1 MQVRLLIASRTPMWY
16 LCGADLSM
24 AREVGPD
31 RPFRRQP
38 SNMTTVALFGDSDIG
53 RVRRIN
59 EDCYRLI
66 PDRETMVVCD
76 GMGGHAAG
84 EVASQRAVETVE
96 AYLMKAA
103 EINRPPAI
111 DSGKSLPPEAEDL
124 VWAVRLANRRVF
136 QTAQSQKQNRG
147 MGTTLVAARFLPGH
161 AVICHVGD
169 SRAYLFRNGKLQPIT
184 IDHSLVAEL
193 LAQNEI
199 TAEQAR
205 TFPDRNIIT
214 RALGTRPV
222 VAVDVTVMPVASGD
236 WYLLCSDGLCG
247 AIEDDEMEAVVA
259 RNAGDPSKAIDALI
273 EAANAAGGHDNIT
286 VAIAEVRDAPE
297 VHTEASESMTVPETD
312 ERTLPVEESLI
323 ETLFDGEELAAS
335 HYIEP
340 NTDKIPI
347 RPPQ

>member
-1 MQVRLLIASRTPMWY
+1 
-16 LCGADLSM
+16 
-24 AREVGPD
+24 
-31 RPFRRQP
+31 
-38 SNMTTVALFGDSDIG
+38 MTTVALFGDSDIG

-59 EDCYRLI
+59 EDSFRLI
-66 PDRETMVVCD
+66 PERQTIIVCD

-84 EVASQRAVETVE
+84 EVASQRAVETVA
-96 AYLMKAA
+96 AYLMCVGD
-103 EINRPPAI
+103 INRPPALFP
-111 DSGKSLPPEAEDL
+111 DGQAPLPPEAEDL

-136 QTAQSQKQNRG
+136 QTAQAQKQTRG
-147 MGTTLVAARFLPGH
+147 MGTTLVAARFVPGR

-169 SRAYLFRNGKLQPIT
+169 SRAYLFRNGSLEPIT

-222 VAVDVTVMPVASGD
+222 VSVDVTIMPVARGD

-247 AIEDDEMEAVVA
+247 AIDDDEIRAVVK
-259 RNAGDPSKAIDALI
+259 RNAGDPQRAIDALI

-286 VAIAEVRDAPE
+286 VAIAEVRE
-297 VHTEASESMTVPETD
+297 TGASAHAASDSLTVPETD
-312 ERTLPVEESLI
+312 DSTVALEESLL
-323 ETLFDGEELAAS
+323 EKLFDNTSSTTDFVEA
-335 HYIEP
+335 

>member
-1 MQVRLLIASRTPMWY
+1 
-16 LCGADLSM
+16 
-24 AREVGPD
+24 
-31 RPFRRQP
+31 
-38 SNMTTVALFGDSDIG
+38 MTDNNTMTSVALFGDSDIG

-59 EDCYRLI
+59 EDSFRLI
-66 PDRETMVVCD
+66 PGRETMVVCD

-96 AYLMKAA
+96 AYLLRVG
-103 EINRPPAI
+103 ELQRP
-111 DSGKSLPPEAEDL
+111 SLPAQSGVKLSPEAEDL

-147 MGTTLVAARFLPGH
+147 MGTTLVAARFVPGH

-169 SRAYLFRNGKLQPIT
+169 SRAYLVRRGKLQPIT

-222 VAVDVTVMPVASGD
+222 VAVDVTVMPVARGD
-236 WYLLCSDGLCG
+236 WYVLCSDGLCG
-247 AIEDDEMEAVVA
+247 AIDDEEMAAVVA
-259 RNAGDPSKAIDALI
+259 RNVGDPAAAIDALI
-273 EAANAAGGHDNIT
+273 AAANAAGGHDNIT
-286 VAIAEVRDAPE
+286 VAIAEVREAPD
-297 VHTEASESMTVPETD
+297 VAQAASEALTVPEPDDSTIP
-312 ERTLPVEESLI
+312 LEESLI
-323 ETLFDGEELAAS
+323 DSLFEGESAAS
-335 HYIEP
+335 DLVEV
-340 NTDKIPI
+340 NTDKIRI
-347 RPPQ
+347 PPQQ

>member
-1 MQVRLLIASRTPMWY
+1 
-16 LCGADLSM
+16 
-24 AREVGPD
+24 
-31 RPFRRQP
+31 
-38 SNMTTVALFGDSDIG
+38 MTTVALFGDSNIG

-59 EDCYRLI
+59 EDSYRLI

-84 EVASQRAVETVE
+84 EVASQRAAETVE
-96 AYLMKAA
+96 AYLMRV
-103 EINRPPAI
+103 EELDRPALQLA
-111 DSGKSLPPEAEDL
+111 SVGHTLAPEAEDL

-147 MGTTLVAARFLPGH
+147 MGTTLVAARFLPGL

-169 SRAYLFRNGKLQPIT
+169 SRAYLFRNGKLKPIT

-222 VAVDVTVMPVASGD
+222 VAVDVTVMPVARGD
-236 WYLLCSDGLCG
+236 WYVLCSDGLCG
-247 AIEDDEMEAVVA
+247 AIDDDEMANVVA
-259 RNAGDPSKAIDALI
+259 KNAGDPAAAIDALI
-273 EAANAAGGHDNIT
+273 AAANSAGGHDNIT
-286 VAIAEVRDAPE
+286 VAIAEVREAPE
-297 VHTEASESMTVPETD
+297 SASASSEALTVPETD
-312 ERTLPVEESLI
+312 DSTIAMEESLI
-323 ETLFDGEELAAS
+323 DSLFDGETPTNDFVEV
-335 HYIEP
+335 
-340 NTDKIPI
+340 NTDKIRI

>member
-1 MQVRLLIASRTPMWY
+1 
-16 LCGADLSM
+16 
-24 AREVGPD
+24 
-31 RPFRRQP
+31 
-38 SNMTTVALFGDSDIG
+38 MTTVALFGDSDIG

-59 EDCYRLI
+59 EDSFRLI
-66 PDRETMVVCD
+66 PDRETIVVCD

-84 EVASQRAVETVE
+84 EVASQRAAETVE
-96 AYLMKAA
+96 AYLMRVD
-103 EINRPPAI
+103 ELERPALKLAVPG
-111 DSGKSLPPEAEDL
+111 SSLAPEAEDL

-169 SRAYLFRNGKLQPIT
+169 SRAYLFRNGKLKPIT

-222 VAVDVTVMPVASGD
+222 VAVDVTVMPVARGD
-236 WYLLCSDGLCG
+236 WYVLCSDGLCG
-247 AIEDDEMEAVVA
+247 AIDDDEMAHVVA
-259 RNAGDPSKAIDALI
+259 KHSGDPAAAIDALI
-273 EAANAAGGHDNIT
+273 AAANSAGGHDNIT
-286 VAIAEVRDAPE
+286 VAIAEVREAPE
-297 VHTEASESMTVPETD
+297 SVSASSEALTVPETD
-312 ERTLPVEESLI
+312 DSTIAVEESLI
-323 ETLFDGEELAAS
+323 DSLFDGETPTTDFVEV
-335 HYIEP
+335 
-340 NTDKIPI
+340 NTDKIRI

>member
-1 MQVRLLIASRTPMWY
+1 
-16 LCGADLSM
+16 
-24 AREVGPD
+24 
-31 RPFRRQP
+31 
-38 SNMTTVALFGDSDIG
+38 MTTVALFGDSDIG

-66 PDRETMVVCD
+66 PERETMVVCD

-96 AYLMKAA
+96 AYLMRVD
-103 EINRPPAI
+103 EIQRPPQLA
-111 DSGKSLPPEAEDL
+111 GLAKSLPPEAEDL

-147 MGTTLVAARFLPGH
+147 MGTTLVAARFLRNH
-161 AVICHVGD
+161 AIICHVGD
-169 SRAYLFRNGKLQPIT
+169 SRAYLFRNGKLKPIT

-199 TAEQAR
+199 TVEQAR

-222 VAVDVTVMPVASGD
+222 VAVDVTVMPVAKGD

-247 AIEDDEMEAVVA
+247 AIDDDEMAGVVA
-259 RNAGDPSKAIDALI
+259 SHASDPAAAIDALI
-273 EAANAAGGHDNIT
+273 AAANSAGGHDNIT
-286 VAIAEVRDAPE
+286 VAIAEIRDASDPASTATDSVTIPE
-297 VHTEASESMTVPETD
+297 AD
-312 ERTLPVEESLI
+312 ERAVSLEESLI
-323 ETLFDGEELAAS
+323 DELFESGQSSS
-335 HYIEP
+335 HYVEAD
-340 NTDKIPI
+340 TDKIPI

>member
-1 MQVRLLIASRTPMWY
+1 
-16 LCGADLSM
+16 
-24 AREVGPD
+24 
-31 RPFRRQP
+31 
-38 SNMTTVALFGDSDIG
+38 MTTVALFGDSDIG

-59 EDCYRLI
+59 EDSFRLI

-84 EVASQRAVETVE
+84 EVASQRAAETVE
-96 AYLMKAA
+96 AYLMRVDELERPALQLAA
-103 EINRPPAI
+103 
-111 DSGKSLPPEAEDL
+111 SGHGLAPEAEDL

-169 SRAYLFRNGKLQPIT
+169 SRAYLFRSGKLKPIT
-184 IDHSLVAEL
+184 TDHSLVAEL

-222 VAVDVTVMPVASGD
+222 VAVDVTVMPVARGD
-236 WYLLCSDGLCG
+236 WYVLCSDGLCG
-247 AIEDDEMEAVVA
+247 AIDDDEMADVVA
-259 RNAGDPSKAIDALI
+259 KNSGDPAAAIDALI
-273 EAANAAGGHDNIT
+273 AAANGAGGHDNIT
-286 VAIAEVRDAPE
+286 VAIAEVREAPE
-297 VHTEASESMTVPETD
+297 SVSASSEALTVPETD
-312 ERTLPVEESLI
+312 DSTIAMEESLI
-323 ETLFDGEELAAS
+323 DSLFDGETPTNDFVEV
-335 HYIEP
+335 
-340 NTDKIPI
+340 NTDKIRI

>member
-1 MQVRLLIASRTPMWY
+1 
-16 LCGADLSM
+16 
-24 AREVGPD
+24 
-31 RPFRRQP
+31 
-38 SNMTTVALFGDSDIG
+38 MTTVELFGDSDIG

-59 EDCYRLI
+59 EDSFRLI
-66 PDRETMVVCD
+66 PERETMVVCD

-96 AYLMKAA
+96 AYLMRS
-103 EINRPPAI
+103 EVLGRPPALGT
-111 DSGKSLPPEAEDL
+111 SRVALPPEAEDL
-124 VWAVRLANRRVF
+124 IWAVRLANRRVF

-147 MGTTLVAARFLPGH
+147 MGTTLVAARFVPGH

-169 SRAYLFRNGKLQPIT
+169 SRAYLFRHGKLHPIT
-184 IDHSLVAEL
+184 VDHSLVAEL

-222 VAVDVTVMPVASGD
+222 VAVDVTVMPVAKGD

-247 AIEDDEMEAVVA
+247 AIEDEEIAAVVA
-259 RNAGDPSKAIDALI
+259 RNAGSPSGAIDALI
-273 EAANAAGGHDNIT
+273 AAANAAGGHDNIT
-286 VAIAEVRDAPE
+286 VAIAEVREAPGGSAADAQS
-297 VHTEASESMTVPETD
+297 TTVPESD
-312 ERTLPVEESLI
+312 DSMMNLEESLLQ
-323 ETLFDGEELAAS
+323 TLFDADTTSARYVEA
-335 HYIEP
+335 

>member
-1 MQVRLLIASRTPMWY
+1 
-16 LCGADLSM
+16 
-24 AREVGPD
+24 
-31 RPFRRQP
+31 
-38 SNMTTVALFGDSDIG
+38 MTTVALFGDSDIG

-59 EDCYRLI
+59 EDSFCLI
-66 PDRETMVVCD
+66 PARGTMVVCD

-84 EVASQRAVETVE
+84 EVASQRAVETVA
-96 AYLMKAA
+96 AYLMRTD
-103 EINRPPAI
+103 EIERPASPI
-111 DSGKSLPPEAEDL
+111 QVSGSPLPQEAEDL

-136 QTAQSQKQNRG
+136 QTAQSQKQTRG
-147 MGTTLVAARFLPGH
+147 MGTTLVAARFLPGR

-169 SRAYLFRNGKLQPIT
+169 SRAYVFRDGTLHPIT

-222 VAVDVTVMPVASGD
+222 VSVDVTVMPTARGD

-247 AIEDDEMEAVVA
+247 AIADEEMAAVVK
-259 RNAGDPSKAIDALI
+259 RNAGDPAKAIDALI
-273 EAANAAGGHDNIT
+273 EAANGAGGHDNIT
-286 VAIAEVRDAPE
+286 IAIAEVREAADSTVARIDA
-297 VHTEASESMTVPETD
+297 MTVPEAD
-312 ERTLPVEESLI
+312 DRTIAIEEALIDKLFSSDQSASDYVE
-323 ETLFDGEELAAS
+323 A
-335 HYIEP
+335 

-347 RPPQ
+347 RPPQS

>member
-1 MQVRLLIASRTPMWY
+1 
-16 LCGADLSM
+16 
-24 AREVGPD
+24 
-31 RPFRRQP
+31 
-38 SNMTTVALFGDSDIG
+38 MTTVALFGDSDIG

-59 EDCYRLI
+59 EDSYRLI
-66 PDRETMVVCD
+66 PGRETMVVCD

-96 AYLMKAA
+96 AYLMRID
-103 EINRPPAI
+103 ELERPALALPT
-111 DSGKSLPPEAEDL
+111 SGHKLAPEAEDL

-169 SRAYLFRNGKLQPIT
+169 SRAYLFRNGKLKPIT

-222 VAVDVTVMPVASGD
+222 VAVDVAVMPVARGD
-236 WYLLCSDGLCG
+236 WYVLCSDGLCG
-247 AIEDDEMEAVVA
+247 AIDDDEMGEVVA
-259 RNAGDPSKAIDALI
+259 KHSGDPAAAIDALI
-273 EAANAAGGHDNIT
+273 AAANAAGGHDNIT
-286 VAIAEVRDAPE
+286 VAIAEVREAPE
-297 VHTEASESMTVPETD
+297 SPGEASEALTVPETD
-312 ERTLPVEESLI
+312 DSTIAMEESLI
-323 ETLFDGEELAAS
+323 ETLFDGESAAS
-335 HYIEP
+335 DLVEV
-340 NTDKIPI
+340 NTDKIRI

>member
-1 MQVRLLIASRTPMWY
+1 
-16 LCGADLSM
+16 
-24 AREVGPD
+24 
-31 RPFRRQP
+31 
-38 SNMTTVALFGDSDIG
+38 MTTVALFGESDIG

-59 EDCYRLI
+59 EDCFRLI
-66 PDRETMVVCD
+66 PGRETMVVCD

-96 AYLMKAA
+96 TYLMRVD
-103 EINRPPAI
+103 ELGRPTLQLPAHG
-111 DSGKSLPPEAEDL
+111 SNLPPEAEDL

-147 MGTTLVAARFLPGH
+147 MGTTLVAARFLPGS

-169 SRAYLFRNGKLQPIT
+169 SRAYLFRDGILKPIT

-222 VAVDVTVMPVASGD
+222 VAVDVTVMPVARGD
-236 WYLLCSDGLCG
+236 WYVLCSDGLCG
-247 AIEDDEMEAVVA
+247 AIDDEEMASVVA
-259 RNAGDPSKAIDALI
+259 RHVGDPAAAINALI
-273 EAANAAGGHDNIT
+273 DAANAAGGHDNIT

-297 VHTEASESMTVPETD
+297 AAAASTESLTVPETD
-312 ERTLPVEESLI
+312 DTTISIEESLVDR
-323 ETLFDGEELAAS
+323 LFAGESAS
-335 HYIEP
+335 SDYVEA
-340 NTDKIPI
+340 NTDKI
-347 RPPQ
+347 RVHPPQ

>member
-1 MQVRLLIASRTPMWY
+1 
-16 LCGADLSM
+16 
-24 AREVGPD
+24 
-31 RPFRRQP
+31 
-38 SNMTTVALFGDSDIG
+38 MTTVALFGDSDIG

-59 EDCYRLI
+59 EDSFRLI

-84 EVASQRAVETVE
+84 EVASQRAAETVE
-96 AYLMKAA
+96 AYLMRVDELERPVLQLAA
-103 EINRPPAI
+103 
-111 DSGKSLPPEAEDL
+111 SGHGLAPEAEDL

-147 MGTTLVAARFLPGH
+147 MGTTLVAARFLPGL

-169 SRAYLFRNGKLQPIT
+169 SRAYLFRNGKLKPIT
-184 IDHSLVAEL
+184 TDHSLVAEL

-222 VAVDVTVMPVASGD
+222 VAVDVTVMPVARGD
-236 WYLLCSDGLCG
+236 WYVLCSDGLCG
-247 AIEDDEMEAVVA
+247 AIDDDEMADVVGKHS
-259 RNAGDPSKAIDALI
+259 GDPAAAIDALI
-273 EAANAAGGHDNIT
+273 AAANAAGGHDNIT
-286 VAIAEVRDAPE
+286 VAIAEVREAPE
-297 VHTEASESMTVPETD
+297 AVSASSEALTVPETD
-312 ERTLPVEESLI
+312 DSTIAMEESLI
-323 ETLFDGEELAAS
+323 DSLFDGETPINDFVEV
-335 HYIEP
+335 
-340 NTDKIPI
+340 NTDKIRI

>member
-1 MQVRLLIASRTPMWY
+1 
-16 LCGADLSM
+16 
-24 AREVGPD
+24 
-31 RPFRRQP
+31 
-38 SNMTTVALFGDSDIG
+38 MTTVALFGDSDIG

-59 EDCYRLI
+59 EDSFRLI
-66 PDRETMVVCD
+66 PERETMVVCD

-84 EVASQRAVETVE
+84 EVASQRAVETVA
-96 AYLMKAA
+96 AYLMRVGDL
-103 EINRPPAI
+103 ERPPAPLQTEAG
-111 DSGKSLPPEAEDL
+111 DAPLPEAAEDL

-136 QTAQSQKQNRG
+136 QTAQSQKQTRG
-147 MGTTLVAARFLPGH
+147 MGTTLVAARFVPGR

-169 SRAYLFRNGKLQPIT
+169 SRAYLFRNGQLKPIT

-222 VAVDVTVMPVASGD
+222 VSVDVTIMPVALGD

-247 AIEDDEMEAVVA
+247 AIDDDEMNAVVK
-259 RNAGDPSKAIDALI
+259 RQAGDPAAAIEALI
-273 EAANAAGGHDNIT
+273 NAANGAGGHDNIT
-286 VAIAEVRDAPE
+286 VAIAEIRDAGSAAATA
-297 VHTEASESMTVPETD
+297 TESLTVPETD
-312 ERTLPVEESLI
+312 DHTMPIEEALI
-323 ETLFDGEELAAS
+323 ARLFDSAQS
-335 HYIEP
+335 SSDFVEP

-347 RPPQ
+347 LRPPQ

>member
-1 MQVRLLIASRTPMWY
+1 MEDFWPEGGSSRADYPMDHPTY
-16 LCGADLSM
+16 
-24 AREVGPD
+24 
-31 RPFRRQP
+31 
-38 SNMTTVALFGDSDIG
+38 MTTVSLFGDSDIG

-59 EDCYRLI
+59 EDSYRLI
-66 PDRETMVVCD
+66 PGRETMVVCD

-96 AYLMKAA
+96 AYLMRID
-103 EINRPPAI
+103 ELSRP
-111 DSGKSLPPEAEDL
+111 SLPLPGSGAGLAPEAEDL

-169 SRAYLFRNGKLQPIT
+169 SRAYLFRNGKLKPIT

-222 VAVDVTVMPVASGD
+222 VAVDVTVMPVARGD
-236 WYLLCSDGLCG
+236 WYVLCSDGLCG
-247 AIEDDEMEAVVA
+247 AIDDDEMAGVVA
-259 RNAGDPSKAIDALI
+259 QHAGDPAAAIDALI
-273 EAANAAGGHDNIT
+273 AAANAAGGHDNIT
-286 VAIAEVRDAPE
+286 VAIAEVREAPDTAAAS
-297 VHTEASESMTVPETD
+297 TESVTVPEPD
-312 ERTLPVEESLI
+312 DSSISLEESLI
-323 ETLFDGEELAAS
+323 DSLFEGESAS
-335 HYIEP
+335 NDFVEV
-340 NTDKIPI
+340 NTDKIRI

>member
-1 MQVRLLIASRTPMWY
+1 MTEYTS
-16 LCGADLSM
+16 
-24 AREVGPD
+24 
-31 RPFRRQP
+31 
-38 SNMTTVALFGDSDIG
+38 MTTVSLFGDSNIG

-59 EDCYRLI
+59 EDSFRLI
-66 PDRETMVVCD
+66 PGRETMVVCD

-96 AYLMKAA
+96 AYLMRID
-103 EINRPPAI
+103 ELERPELALQ
-111 DSGKSLPPEAEDL
+111 SKTRLAPEAEDL

-136 QTAQSQKQNRG
+136 QTAQSQQQNRG

-169 SRAYLFRNGKLQPIT
+169 SRAYLFRNGALKPIT

-222 VAVDVTVMPVASGD
+222 VAVDVTVMPVARGD
-236 WYLLCSDGLCG
+236 WYVLCSDGLCG
-247 AIEDDEMEAVVA
+247 AIDDDEMAGVVA
-259 RNAGDPSKAIDALI
+259 KHAADPAAAVDALI
-273 EAANAAGGHDNIT
+273 AAANAAGGHDNIT
-286 VAIAEVRDAPE
+286 VAIAEVREAPE
-297 VHTEASESMTVPETD
+297 SSGASSEALTVPEPDDSTI
-312 ERTLPVEESLI
+312 ELEEALI
-323 ETLFDGEELAAS
+323 ERLFDGDGDMNELVDV
-335 HYIEP
+335 
-340 NTDKIPI
+340 NTDKIRI